1 MPSSSSG
8 RMWLGFSSSVV
19 SMVVL
24 VLWAWDSGRDD
35 GSVACYGGS
44 VLGCMGTMSSSLESR
59 GKVAQEELKILGEDQ
74 I

>member
-8 RMWLGFSSSVV
+8 RMRLGFSSSVV

-44 VLGCMGTMSSSLESR
+44 VFG
-59 GKVAQEELKILGEDQ
+59 
-74 I
+74 